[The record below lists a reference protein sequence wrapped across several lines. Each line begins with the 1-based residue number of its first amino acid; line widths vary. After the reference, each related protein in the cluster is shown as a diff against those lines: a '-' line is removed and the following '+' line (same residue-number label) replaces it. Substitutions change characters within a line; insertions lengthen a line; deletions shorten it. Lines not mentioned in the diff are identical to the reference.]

1 MAATAWTDEETFL
14 LLDLWGD
21 ESVQALLEG
30 CTRNRHVYKC
40 IARDLEK
47 EGYKRTWSQCRDK
60 LKKLKKEYKKL
71 KDYHDETGKKRKQ
84 WKFYDKVDD
93 IIGSKP
99 ATQPEVIIDTSV
111 EGTSSRILSDE
122 EGVGISDDEAI
133 EKETEEE
140 GKENETVTLGNEDD
154 EKENWLKKEM
164 KKHNIPSRKR
174 KHENQTKLDKTL
186 NSVVNVITTAQR
198 ESDRM
203 YMALEEKRIRFE
215 ENLLEMEDRRLRED
229 KEREER
235 RRREER
241 DFQLKMMMMFQKMS
255 TPFPSQYSYPPS
267 SPYQPPF
274 PSSSPY
280 PPSSPH
286 PPSSPYPSSLSFYPP
301 SSPFPP
307 PLWPEATSDQDN

>member
-1 MAATAWTDEETFL
+1 MAATAWTDEETFF
-14 LLDLWGD
+14 LLDLWGN
-21 ESVQALLEG
+21 ESDQALLKG
-30 CTRNRHVYKC
+30 CTRNRHVYER
-40 IARDLEK
+40 IACDLEK
-47 EGYKRTWSQCRDK
+47 ERYKRTWSQCRDK

-84 WKFYDKVDD
+84 WKSYNKVDD

-122 EGVGISDDEAI
+122 EEVGISDDEAI

-164 KKHNIPSRKR
+164 KKHNIPPRKR
-174 KHENQTKLDKTL
+174 KQENQTKLDKTL
-186 NSVVNVITTAQR
+186 NTVVNVITTAQR

-235 RRREER
+235 QRREER
-241 DFQLKMMMMFQKMS
+241 DSQLKMMMMFQKMS
-255 TPFPSQYSYPPS
+255 TPFPSQS
-267 SPYQPPF
+267 S
-274 PSSSPY
+274 Y

-286 PPSSPYPSSLSFYPP
+286 PPSLSPYPP

-307 PLWPEATSDQDN
+307 PLWPETTSDQDN